1 MRLKTFAQKWNKGFT
16 LVELIIVIAIIA
28 TLSAVA
34 MPQYFK
40 YLEKAR
46 IGMDESYIGEVAH
59 TLEVIAVTNDKVHSA
74 PVTVTIDTAGKIQE
88 SMASGSNAAVTASAV
103 DAELARVF
111 PVEAQQFVSQFYM
124 GTGDEVSSGVV
135 LAMDAGGV
143 VTISGTKNINTN

>member
-74 PVTVTIDTAGKIQE
+74 PVTVTMDTTGKIQE
-88 SMASGSNAAVTASAV
+88 STASGANATATASAV
-103 DAELARVF
+103 DAELASVF
-111 PVEAQQFVSQFYM
+111 PLDAQNFVSRYYM

-135 LAMDAGGV
+135 LALDAGGT
-143 VTISGTKNINTN
+143 VTISGTKNLND